1 MLEIKLESGKRIPLN
16 LKSLL
21 ILPADSSVDDIIN
34 QEDDYHVIL
43 IVGGNNKTVNIK
55 LSQPAII
62 ILEGGTNNVVNV
74 AGGMALP
81 ISQAVLIGGV
91 DNTVKGLETQNPGRI
106 ISRSGNE
113 FDLAAISIFEN
124 IEVFK

>member
-1 MLEIKLESGKRIPLN
+1 MLEIKLENGERIPLN

-21 ILPADSSVDDIIN
+21 ILPADSSADDIFN
-34 QEDDYHVIL
+34 QQDDYHVIL
-43 IVGGNNKTVNIK
+43 IAGGNNRTVNIK

-74 AGGMALP
+74 TGGMALP

-91 DNTVKGLETQNPGRI
+91 DNTVNGLEVQNPGRI
-106 ISRSGNE
+106 ISRNGNE
-113 FDLAAISIFEN
+113 FDLGAISIFEN
-124 IEVFK
+124 IELSR